1 MPSTGNWVRDSSRSF
16 LIHNKE
22 LGDVLQNALLSMALY
37 LEIVFDELLNFLS
50 KRW

>member
-16 LIHNKE
+16 KFHNEE
-22 LGDVLQNALLSMALY
+22 LGDVLYNVLLSMALY
-37 LEIVFDELLNFLS
+37 LEIALDELLNFLS